1 MTTPKLYKLFVAGC
15 RENSTVDNFYPVLR
29 ALKVLYEA
37 VAIMQQNA
45 SHACLD
51 IESRSISSQA
61 FHPFC
66 GYTTAHLTGVRD

>member
-1 MTTPKLYKLFVAGC
+1 VAGC

-29 ALKVLYEA
+29 ALDVLYEA

-45 SHACLD
+45 SHARLN
-51 IESRSISSQA
+51 IEARSISRQA
-61 FHPFC
+61 FYPFC